1 MTVDWHVSDVPP
13 STYREGIA
21 RTNSIASINSIAST
35 HSTESVN
42 SADSTHSID
51 STDSTDHTDSAGVS
65 LRSEVIQVKYLRGL
79 RHGQVSQVWKAKAKR

>member
-21 RTNSIASINSIAST
+21 ST
-35 HSTESVN
+35 PSTESIN

-65 LRSEVIQVKYLRGL
+65 LRSEVIQAKYLRGL
-79 RHGQVSQVWKAKAKR
+79 IHGQVSQVWKAKAKR

>member
-1 MTVDWHVSDVPP
+1 MTVDWQVSNILP

-21 RTNSIASINSIAST
+21 ST
-35 HSTESVN
+35 HSTESIN

-65 LRSEVIQVKYLRGL
+65 LRSEVIQAKYLRGL
-79 RHGQVSQVWKAKAKR
+79 GHGQVSQVWKAKAKR

>member
-1 MTVDWHVSDVPP
+1 MTVDWHVSNVPP
-13 STYREGIA
+13 STYREGID
-21 RTNSIASINSIAST
+21 SINSIAST

>member
-13 STYREGIA
+13 STYREGID
-21 RTNSIASINSIAST
+21 SI
-35 HSTESVN
+35 HSTESIN